1 MSQTGCPFDFNDDQ
15 ILSNQD
21 RNRAVMVEYI
31 VQKCKPFNYF
41 LSSATTW
48 KIDPYLT
55 EAYYKTRVGICI
67 SLHFYG

>member
-1 MSQTGCPFDFNDDQ
+1 MPQTGCPFDFNDDQ

-41 LSSATTW
+41 LSFATTW
-48 KIDPYLT
+48 KD
-55 EAYYKTRVGICI
+55 A
-67 SLHFYG
+67 